1 VLYRLITLIGGIA
14 FVAVLYG
21 LIWLL
26 CRKFLQGHKVT
37 DNLNDRA
44 TALATWTFTGV
55 CLGLVFAVFGAFLL
69 GPWAFYRT
77 VRAHDV
83 GVSDAAAVWWGLGV
97 VSLALVLTGAGF
109 AGFLW
114 VVGVF

>member
-1 VLYRLITLIGGIA
+1 MFYRLVTLAGGVL
-14 FVAVLYG
+14 FVGVLYG
-21 LIWLL
+21 LIWWL
-26 CRKFLQGHKVT
+26 CRRFLRGHGVT
-37 DNLNDRA
+37 DQLSDRA
-44 TALATWTFTGV
+44 TVLATWTFSGV

-83 GVSDAAAVWWGLGV
+83 AVSDGAAVWWGLGV
-97 VSLALVLTGAGF
+97 VTVAVGLTGAGF
-109 AGFLW
+109 AAFLW

>member
-1 VLYRLITLIGGIA
+1 MFYRLVTLAGGVL
-14 FVAVLYG
+14 FVGVLYG
-21 LIWLL
+21 LIWLF
-26 CRKFLQGHKVT
+26 CRWFLRHHGVVDQ
-37 DNLNDRA
+37 LRDRT

-55 CLGLVFAVFGAFLL
+55 CLGLVLAVFGAFLL

-83 GVSDAAAVWWGLGV
+83 AVSDGAAVWWGLGLV
-97 VSLALVLTGAGF
+97 VLALALTGAGF

-114 VVGVF
+114 LMGVF

>member
-1 VLYRLITLIGGIA
+1 MLYRIITLVGGIV
-14 FVAVLYG
+14 FVGVLYG

-26 CRKFLQGHKVT
+26 CRKFLQRHQVT
-37 DNLNDRA
+37 EDLNDRA
-44 TALATWTFTGV
+44 TSLATWTFTGV
-55 CLGLVFAVFGAFLL
+55 CLGLALVVFGAFVL

-77 VRAHDV
+77 ARAQGV
-83 GVSDAAAVWWGLGV
+83 PVSDGSAVWWGFGL
-97 VSLALVLTGAGF
+97 VSLALALTAAGF

>member
-1 VLYRLITLIGGIA
+1 MFYRLVTLVGGVL
-14 FVAVLYG
+14 FVGVLYG
-21 LIWLL
+21 LIWLF
-26 CRKFLQGHKVT
+26 CRWFLRRQGVT
-37 DNLNDRA
+37 EQLGDRV
-44 TALATWTFTGV
+44 TVLATWTFSGV

-83 GVSDAAAVWWGLGV
+83 GVSDGAAVWWGLGIV
-97 VSLALVLTGAGF
+97 TLALALTGAGF

-114 VVGVF
+114 VVGAF